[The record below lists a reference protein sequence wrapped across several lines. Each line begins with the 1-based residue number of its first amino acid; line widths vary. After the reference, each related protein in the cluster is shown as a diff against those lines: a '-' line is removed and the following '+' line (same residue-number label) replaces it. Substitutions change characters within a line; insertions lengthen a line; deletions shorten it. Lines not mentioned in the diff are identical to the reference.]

1 MAEDVTEHL
10 DPKSLRHHLQSQVS
24 LWISPATLRRE
35 ATSDKIISHHQNEV
49 RTSFPSLMGGG
60 GTWEGAFAVPSQSE
74 IWKWL
79 MEGKRG

>member
-35 ATSDKIISHHQNEV
+35 ATSDKIISHHQNGV

-60 GTWEGAFAVPSQSE
+60 GDMG
-74 IWKWL
+74 
-79 MEGKRG
+79 RGIC